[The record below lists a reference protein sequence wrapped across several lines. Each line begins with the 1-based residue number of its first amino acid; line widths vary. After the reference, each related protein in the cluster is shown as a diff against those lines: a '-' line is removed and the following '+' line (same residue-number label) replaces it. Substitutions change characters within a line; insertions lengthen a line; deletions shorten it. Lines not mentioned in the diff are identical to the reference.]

1 MIIIFS
7 QLFAAPQTMNVA
19 SGPMLY
25 YLHPDV
31 SFFKGNGFTALGP
44 YLDMPDNS
52 AAGNVSG
59 IGSSLCFLQHVLTFL
74 VQCRCGIRL
83 TLSLLTASRMTT
95 ARLLKRGKD
104 FLTILS

>member
-1 MIIIFS
+1 
-7 QLFAAPQTMNVA
+7 MNIA

-52 AAGNVSG
+52 SAGNVSALG
-59 IGSSLCFLQHVLTFL
+59 LIEFHPTKVACVYVPRPAIPVSC
-74 VQCRCGIRL
+74 
-83 TLSLLTASRMTT
+83 SRIHAVM
-95 ARLLKRGKD
+95 RG
-104 FLTILS
+104 LMRVRA